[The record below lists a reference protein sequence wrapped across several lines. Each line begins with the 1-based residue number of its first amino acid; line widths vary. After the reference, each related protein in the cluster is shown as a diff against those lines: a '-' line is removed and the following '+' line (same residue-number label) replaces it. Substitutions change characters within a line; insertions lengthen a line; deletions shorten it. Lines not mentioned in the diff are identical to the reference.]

1 MKYFRNPF
9 GYVIPHSAQILHEQR
24 DIHMVV
30 VVAAYRNGLVGSLVA
45 QMSLETLLSACK
57 GIIFGSEGGLV
68 STRMLAG

>member
-30 VVAAYRNGLVGSLVA
+30 VVAAYRNGLVG
-45 QMSLETLLSACK
+45 TGSANLFC
-57 GIIFGSEGGLV
+57 
-68 STRMLAG
+68 